1 MTITSDLL
9 FYQDPIRSFV
19 DIRIVCPFNFR
30 YCCLRQMKYSVRGRA
45 DCSTVEY
52 HDYSTR
58 TYWYAHPFTFI
69 GEYQL
74 IPFKPS
80 FATEEYSIFRLIS
93 LLLIKYFNLFRLLVA
108 VQHNVVF
115 QIVVIAAVL

>member
-1 MTITSDLL
+1 
-9 FYQDPIRSFV
+9 
-19 DIRIVCPFNFR
+19 
-30 YCCLRQMKYSVRGRA
+30 MKYSVRGRA

-52 HDYSTR
+52 HDYSR
-58 TYWYAHPFTFI
+58 TYWYARTFTFI

-93 LLLIKYFNLFRLLVA
+93 LFLIKCFNLFRLLVA
-108 VQHNVVF
+108 VNIMLCF
-115 QIVVIAAVL
+115 R